1 MNKLDFTV
9 DWRPD
14 VDRGATSV
22 EAADDE
28 ATLCELQILVGGAS
42 LTQVAADG
50 SGGPSGPRVPAAR
63 MAEWL
68 MWHWWRLLWE
78 PAGHSI
84 DWSRA
89 HDMACIGGGWLWPN
103 VSVTSDGYRIV
114 LDAKPSEPN
123 DIEPMRHLVDAMGC
137 VTRGAFAHGVD
148 AFLGNVLQRLS
159 SQGNKNGHLRRMYEE
174 LMRDRRDDEAC
185 LYRRVE
191 ALLGFDPDDGDSKA
205 VNQVI
210 DGGRDLGLDAMTEVA
225 SDAPLSA
232 QDVRQIADRIGIP
245 SNPSNSLPPYPD
257 LQWDKTGTL
266 APWRVGSAS
275 AQKLRSYQNWGD
287 GVISNDLLEDM
298 CGLGKGSIQ
307 GRGVKQY
314 KGVAFSLR
322 TRGQQHVVALNSGL
336 CTSRRFAVARLL
348 GDRLLVSSDEN
359 LRPATRS
366 RTYRQQMQRAFAA
379 EFLCPFES
387 LNQALQ
393 GDYSEDSM
401 ENAATEFG
409 VSTWLVHAHLA
420 NHGLMPSDG
429 RDVRSHSVVLAA

>member
-1 MNKLDFTV
+1 MNRLDFTV

-14 VDRGATSV
+14 TLKGAMSM

-28 ATLCELQILVGGAS
+28 ATLGEMQILVGGAS

-50 SGGPSGPRVPAAR
+50 SAKPSGLRVPAVR

-68 MWHWWRLLWE
+68 MWHWWRLQWE

-103 VSVTSDGYRIV
+103 VSVTSDGYRVV
-114 LDAKPSEPN
+114 LGAKPSEPT
-123 DIEPMRHLVDAMGC
+123 DVEPLRHLADAMGC
-137 VTRGAFAHGVD
+137 VTRDAFVRGVD
-148 AFLGNVLQRLS
+148 AFVSKVLQRLS
-159 SQGNKNGHLRRMYEE
+159 GKGLANGHLHQMRQE
-174 LMRDRRDDEAC
+174 LMRDRQDDEAC
-185 LYRRVE
+185 LYRRIE
-191 ALLGFDPDDGDSKA
+191 ALLGFDPDDGDPKS

-232 QDVRQIADRIGIP
+232 QELRQIADRIGIP
-245 SNPSNSLPPYPD
+245 SNPGDGLTPYPD
-257 LQWDKTGTL
+257 LLWDKTGAL
-266 APWRVGSAS
+266 APWRVGVDV
-275 AQKLRSYQNWGD
+275 AQKLRFRQNLGE
-287 GVISNDLLEDM
+287 GAIRNELLGDM
-298 CGLGKGSIQ
+298 CGLSKGAIKGKG
-307 GRGVKQY
+307 GKTY

-322 TRGQQHVVALNSGL
+322 TRGQHHVVALNSRRS
-336 CTSRRFAVARLL
+336 TSRRFAVARLL
-348 GDRLLVSSDEN
+348 GDRLLVDSDEI

-387 LNQALQ
+387 LKHALQ
-393 GDYSEDSM
+393 GDYSGDSM
-401 ENAATEFG
+401 ENAAVEFG
-409 VSTWLVHAHLA
+409 VSSWLVHAQLA
-420 NHGLMPSDG
+420 NHGLMPSGG
-429 RDVRSHSVVLAA
+429 RDIRSHSVVLAA